1 MELVLL
7 SSEDVHTVTE
17 PTIETSVGEEPAEN
31 AVTIKEFEISDE
43 LKELLSDIHTLAI
56 GGMDVQG
63 YKSYTAGHPVNDYE
77 VIYYVKGITVI
88 MVDYHGTNTLT
99 VQVLGRKDTEWFI
112 NNVKDAF
119 GIHELNN

>member
-1 MELVLL
+1 MVLAL
-7 SSEDVHTVTE
+7 LDSDQVRIV
-17 PTIETSVGEEPAEN
+17 EEPNIVGNKETAIEN
-31 AVTIKEFEISDE
+31 KAIKEFEVNEE
-43 LKELLSDIHTLAI
+43 LKELFSDIHSLAI

-63 YKSYTAGHPVNDYE
+63 YRSYTAEHPIHGYE
-77 VIYYVKGITVI
+77 VTYYIKGITVI

-99 VQVLGRKDTEWFI
+99 VQVLGRKETEWFI